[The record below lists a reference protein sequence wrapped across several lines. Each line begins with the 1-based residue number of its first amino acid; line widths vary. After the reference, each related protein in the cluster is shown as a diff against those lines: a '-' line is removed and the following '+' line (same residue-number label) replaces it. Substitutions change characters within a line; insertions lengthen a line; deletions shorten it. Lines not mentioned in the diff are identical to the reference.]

1 MGKLFASMP
10 VWSSS
15 VLDSVLAVAS
25 PSSLLVSVLDA
36 FIHGY
41 CVFSSTAY
49 APLPSKA
56 EQ

>member
-25 PSSLLVSVLDA
+25 PSSLVSVLDA
-36 FIHGY
+36 FINGY

-49 APLPSKA
+49 APLLSKA